1 MEPDG
6 GDTLSTGIEWTDETK
21 VCVGCREAKPLTD
34 FARDVSRSDGLTYRC
49 RLCRNARYRAIYVPQ
64 SKPRERGRQF
74 VAARD
79 GDVKQARRRVNY
91 LIEAGLLS
99 APNILPCTD
108 CGHVWAKGE
117 RRHEY
122 DHHLGYAA
130 EHHEDVEPVC
140 TTCHHAREQQRQ
152 AA

>member
-1 MEPDG
+1 M
-6 GDTLSTGIEWTDETK
+6 STDIEWTDETK
-21 VCVGCREAKPLTD
+21 FCGGCQEAKPLTD
-34 FARDVSRSDGLTYRC
+34 FARDRSRRDGRTYRC
-49 RLCRNARYRAIYVPQ
+49 RLCRNARSRATYVP
-64 SKPRERGRQF
+64 KLREVGRQF

-91 LIEAGLLS
+91 LVEAGLLP
-99 APNILPCTD
+99 APNSLPCVD
-108 CGHVWAKGE
+108 CGHVWTEGE

-130 EHHEDVEPVC
+130 EHHENVEVVC
-140 TTCHHAREQQRQ
+140 TGCHHVREQERR